1 MIEHPELD
9 GNQSET
15 EIYKSLYPVIEN
27 ILSSGDPVISALA
40 NITALLKDSFHK
52 ISWAGFYIL
61 KNTTLYLGPFQ
72 GKLAC
77 TQIAY
82 GRGVC
87 GASVVR
93 KETIIVDDVTKFEGH
108 IACDS
113 DSRSEIVV
121 PLIKNGI
128 VYSVIDLDSTSY
140 NAFNSDDK
148 YHIEQIASLISSKID
163 LEILKNIVI

>member
-40 NITALLKDSFHK
+40 NITALLKESISK

-61 KNTTLYLGPFQ
+61 KETTLYLGPFQ

-82 GRGVC
+82 GKGVC

-108 IACDS
+108 IACDTN
-113 DSRSEIVV
+113 SRSEIVV
-121 PLIKNGI
+121 PLIDNGV
-128 VYSVIDLDSTSY
+128 VYGVIDLDSTSF
-140 NAFNSDDK
+140 NAFNSNDK

>member
-9 GNQSET
+9 RNQSET
-15 EIYKSLYPVIEN
+15 EIYKSLHPVIDS

-40 NITALLKDSFHK
+40 NITSLIMEACTKV
-52 ISWAGFYIL
+52 SWVGFYIL
-61 KNTTLYLGPFQ
+61 KGTTLYLAPFQ

-82 GRGVC
+82 GKGVC
-87 GASVVR
+87 GTAVVK
-93 KETIIVDDVTKFEGH
+93 KETIIVDDVTKYDGH

-121 PLIKNGI
+121 PLIKNGV
-128 VYSVIDLDSTSY
+128 VYGVIDIDSTSLT
-140 NAFNSDDK
+140 AFDNDDK
-148 YHIEQIASLISSKID
+148 YHIEKIASAICGKID